1 MEVTGRRPRGKTV
14 GGLWGGEDSKED
26 ARNGG
31 DRQEAQ
37 RKTGGGLW
45 GGEDSKEDA
54 RNGGDRQEAQ
64 RKTENNETAVT
75 PDKHRNR
82 APGYTEEMNQ
92 APVSRPEGR
101 TTCTLIPGDGV
112 GPELVYSVQEV
123 FKAAGIPVDF
133 EPFFFSEVNPTLSAP
148 LEDVAGSITR
158 NGICLKGILSTPDY
172 SHTGELQTLNMKLR
186 NELDL
191 YANVVHVKSLPGIKC
206 RHQNVDAI
214 IIREQTEGEY
224 SALEHECVPGVVE
237 CLKIVTRQKSKRI
250 AKFAFDY
257 ATKNNRKKVTAV
269 HKANIMKLGDG
280 LFLKSC
286 QETDIPETRVDRRS
300 RDSGGQTFP
309 RLGWTDVPET
319 RVDRRSRDP
328 GGQTFPRPGWTDV
341 PETWGARHTFSEAVG
356 KNVANPTAMLL
367 CGAKMLN
374 HVNLQYYGDMIR
386 NAINRVLKAGKLA
399 NALVLSSTAE
409 DGEIEVRISVK
420 TKDLGGQSTTNE
432 FTYAVIHNM
441 R

>member
-1 MEVTGRRPRGKTV
+1 MLTITSGMKDRNNSGAQTRRQGWTLTQNVPATV
-14 GGLWGGEDSKED
+14 STRSL
-26 ARNGG
+26 
-31 DRQEAQ
+31 
-37 RKTGGGLW
+37 
-45 GGEDSKEDA
+45 
-54 RNGGDRQEAQ
+54 
-64 RKTENNETAVT
+64 
-75 PDKHRNR
+75 H
-82 APGYTEEMNQ
+82 
-92 APVSRPEGR
+92 VSSA
-101 TTCTLIPGDGV
+101 LAI
-112 GPELVYSVQEV
+112 
-123 FKAAGIPVDF
+123 AAGIPVDF

-286 QETDIPETRVDRRS
+286 QE
-300 RDSGGQTFP
+300 
-309 RLGWTDVPET
+309 
-319 RVDRRSRDP
+319 
-328 GGQTFPRPGWTDV
+328 
-341 PETWGARHTFSEAVG
+341 GARHTFSEAVG

-386 NAINRVLKAGKLA
+386 NAINRVLKAGK
-399 NALVLSSTAE
+399 
-409 DGEIEVRISVK
+409 VK